1 MLATYMLRS
10 AVLLTLFATAGT
22 ALVAVTYENTKE
34 QIAQSEREAM
44 LQKLHS
50 VITPSE
56 HNNDIFSDFITVN
69 SPELLG
75 PSPAVEVFRARMNGE
90 PVAVLITPTAPDG
103 YGGAIKLLV
112 GIRYNGEIAGV
123 RVLSHKETPGLGDA
137 IEERRSK
144 WIYQFDSLSLGNPTV
159 ENWKVQR
166 DRGKFDQLTGA
177 TISSRAVVKA
187 VRKALEYYQSNKD
200 FLFNKEFNEELNKEL
215 DDESDNEVNNH
226 SHNESTSNASNNANN
241 NANNNAS
248 NNATKPELPSGN
260 SKTNR
265 N

>member
-1 MLATYMLRS
+1 MLATHMLRS

-34 QIAQSEREAM
+34 QIAQAEREAM

-50 VITPSE
+50 VITPAE
-56 HNNDIFSDFITVN
+56 HTNDIFSDYITV
-69 SPELLG
+69 SAPELLG
-75 PSPAVEVFRARMNGE
+75 PSQSVDVFRARMNGK
-90 PVAVLITPTAPDG
+90 PIAVLITPTAPDG

-112 GIRYNGEIAGV
+112 GIRYDGKLAGV

-144 WIYQFDSLSLGNPTV
+144 WIYQFDGLSLDNPST

-177 TISSRAVVKA
+177 TISSRAVVKS
-187 VRKALEYYQSNKD
+187 VRNTLEYYQSNKD
-200 FLFNKEFNEELNKEL
+200 FLFNEEFNK
-215 DDESDNEVNNH
+215 DVNNEL
-226 SHNESTSNASNNANN
+226 SNVSTQN
-241 NANNNAS
+241 
-248 NNATKPELPSGN
+248 TTETVIHTDK
-260 SKTNR
+260 SKTTR
-265 N
+265 D

>member
-1 MLATYMLRS
+1 MLATHMLRS
-10 AVLLTLFATAGT
+10 AVLLTLFASAGT
-22 ALVAVTYENTKE
+22 ALVALTYENTKE
-34 QIAQSEREAM
+34 QIAQAEREAM

-50 VITPSE
+50 VILPAE
-56 HNNDIFSDFITVN
+56 HNNDIFSDYITV
-69 SPELLG
+69 SGMELLG
-75 PSPAVEVFRARMNGE
+75 PSPTVDVFRARMNDE
-90 PVAVLITPTAPDG
+90 PVAVLVTPTAPDG

-112 GIRYNGEIAGV
+112 GIRYNGELAGV

-144 WIYQFDSLSLGNPTV
+144 WIYQFDGLSLDNPSK

-187 VRKALEYYQSNKD
+187 VRNTLEYYQSNKD
-200 FLFNKEFNEELNKEL
+200 FLFNEAFNKIKENPNNGGNGNS
-215 DDESDNEVNNH
+215 SD
-226 SHNESTSNASNNANN
+226 A
-241 NANNNAS
+241 
-248 NNATKPELPSGN
+248 ATKPTSKNELPTDTP
-260 SKTNR
+260 KTNG